1 MTQIE
6 LLKQQTTTTNEGA
19 HSTLDSFLAL
29 HLATQCSIPGVP
41 KKNLLMLPRLID
53 GAAA

>member
-19 HSTLDSFLAL
+19 HSTLDGFAPSDPVLDSWRS
-29 HLATQCSIPGVP
+29 Q
-41 KKNLLMLPRLID
+41 KKIID
-53 GAAA
+53 VAEVN